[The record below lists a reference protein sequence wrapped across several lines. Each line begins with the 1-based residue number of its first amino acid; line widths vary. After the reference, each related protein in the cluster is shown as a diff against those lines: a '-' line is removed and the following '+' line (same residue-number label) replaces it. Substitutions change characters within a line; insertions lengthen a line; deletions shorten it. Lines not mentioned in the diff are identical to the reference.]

1 MYFGLF
7 KRATRSFLH
16 SLSDYERKAR
26 EPTLLSIQTKDST
39 RDALVLEP
47 LSHSRYRPHSK
58 LPFKSIL
65 MHTILVAFVTTYPKV
80 QQTYG
85 IGEGSSPSLRPKAHI
100 DRDDKC
106 REQKCFN
113 EMECLCQHPPR
124 AAMMRLL
131 SPFRRRKH
139 SLPRRPTIVSI
150 QAVIRGGRRK
160 KACSHPRTCIGS
172 KPYKGGQ
179 WYKQA
184 YHDFIETSPLIA
196 LESSSAI
203 DSTVHS
209 WF

>member
-1 MYFGLF
+1 
-7 KRATRSFLH
+7 
-16 SLSDYERKAR
+16 
-26 EPTLLSIQTKDST
+26 
-39 RDALVLEP
+39 
-47 LSHSRYRPHSK
+47 
-58 LPFKSIL
+58 

-113 EMECLCQHPPR
+113 EMECLSQHPPR

-209 WF
+209 WFWEEGDYGICLFFVYFSQHTLLFYILIRLYSALLSRLWFRLFLE